1 MQRRSQCRRAGIID
15 STKKFEAVQSSAGNQ
30 HQTNERKRGT
40 RNSQRTTNT
49 IYTRGGCH
57 LQGNLVVNFSPG
69 WSEGPGALRPLVG
82 SKGAVGKG
90 MLTIASFADMTIP
103 TLTQR
108 PATGTIIPR
117 STILNGVEGTLG
129 WAFDE
134 GEVWGRGVE

>member
-1 MQRRSQCRRAGIID
+1 MNANVEQ
-15 STKKFEAVQSSAGNQ
+15 
-30 HQTNERKRGT
+30 GT
-40 RNSQRTTNT
+40 VKELLTLFTQEGAATCKATLLLT
-49 IYTRGGCH
+49 PTA
-57 LQGNLVVNFSPG
+57 FSPA
-69 WSEGPGALRPLVG
+69 WSEGPGALRPLVR

-90 MLTIASFADMTIP
+90 VLTITSFADMTIP